1 MKEFLNIL
9 SIAIALSMDTFSLSL
24 SLGTYNISYK
34 KIFQIA
40 FTVGL
45 MHFLMPLFGEKIITF
60 FSINSHIFL
69 GCILLFLAFNLLYE
83 FLKQEEKVSFDL
95 SFFGIL
101 LFSFGVSIDAFSTG
115 LGLNAITTN
124 QTFAMAIF
132 AAVSFSFTLIGLWI
146 GRYASSFLGKKATVF
161 GLILLF
167 ILAIL
172 HLCS

>member
-45 MHFLMPLFGEKIITF
+45 MHFLMPLFGDFLGEKIITF

-69 GCILLFLAFNLLYE
+69 GCILLFLAFNLLNSHNIIGTGAKAQVLTIAISVP
-83 FLKQEEKVSFDL
+83 LKPIPPRIK
-95 SFFGIL
+95 
-101 LFSFGVSIDAFSTG
+101 AFIPTK
-115 LGLNAITTN
+115 NICN
-124 QTFAMAIF
+124 P
-132 AAVSFSFTLIGLWI
+132 
-146 GRYASSFLGKKATVF
+146 K
-161 GLILLF
+161 
-167 ILAIL
+167 
-172 HLCS
+172 